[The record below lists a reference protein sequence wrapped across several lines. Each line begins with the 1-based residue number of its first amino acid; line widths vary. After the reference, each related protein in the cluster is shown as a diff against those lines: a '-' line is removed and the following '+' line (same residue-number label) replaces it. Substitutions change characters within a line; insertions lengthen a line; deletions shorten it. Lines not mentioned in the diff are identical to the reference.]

1 MYTYSKEKILHKISI
16 PTFYNCSFYYIHMY
30 KSNSDV
36 ITYVYIYLMYI
47 DPFLTL
53 VSSMNFLK

>member
-1 MYTYSKEKILHKISI
+1 
-16 PTFYNCSFYYIHMY
+16 MY